1 MIPKYAVLEAK
12 DKESVCPIMIV
23 EGEYE
28 GIVLSYDVVKISDEG
43 VLSFNYDVIEG
54 EASGKDFVNTL
65 GDILVNMIEVK
76 VFDDDRIEY
85 S

>member
-23 EGEYE
+23 EGKYE

-65 GDILVNMIEVK
+65 GDILVNMIEEK
-76 VFDDDRIEY
+76 VFDDDRNEY